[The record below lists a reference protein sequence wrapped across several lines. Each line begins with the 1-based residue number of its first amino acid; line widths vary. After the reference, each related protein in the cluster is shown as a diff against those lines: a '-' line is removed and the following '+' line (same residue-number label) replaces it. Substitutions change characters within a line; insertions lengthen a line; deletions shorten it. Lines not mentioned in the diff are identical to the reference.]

1 MRRVTPTYSSLAQSR
16 MIRINDL
23 YGKIHSVDASYSDTV
38 LTIKQA
44 YSASPS
50 SVTLFWKGIRLE
62 DDKTLEDHGVPIGSA
77 LYVTLSQGYEPG
89 YQLFIKTLK
98 STTCSFNVSPAVT
111 VASLKVLLSPKMDQV
126 PPEEIRLFFTGQ
138 QLEDTK
144 CLADYPIT
152 KDSTL
157 LSSLRLRGGAPT
169 PWKGK
174 AVKEEFEDLG
184 LF

>member
-1 MRRVTPTYSSLAQSR
+1 

-23 YGKIHSVDASYSDTV
+23 YGKIHSVDAFHSDTV

-62 DDKTLEDHGVPIGSA
+62 DNKTLEDHGVPVGAA

-89 YQLFIKTLK
+89 YQLFIKTIK
-98 STTCSFNVSPAVT
+98 STTCSFYVSPADT
-111 VASLKVLLSPKMDQV
+111 VASLKVLLSSKMDQI
-126 PPEEIRLFFTGQ
+126 PPAEIRLFFTGQ

-152 KDSTL
+152 KESTL

-174 AVKEEFEDLG
+174 ALKEESEDLG